1 MFTNEDIKFMKIAL
15 KLAEKAKGDTT
26 PNPLVGAVIIKNG
39 EIIGKG
45 YHKKAG
51 TPHAEIHALN
61 AAGNKAQGATLYIT
75 LEPCCHTGK
84 TPPCVNEIIKQ
95 KISRVVIAMSDPNPL
110 VNGKGIKIL
119 EDSGIQVTAGLLE
132 NQAKAM
138 NEIFIKYITTKLPFV
153 TLKAATTIDGKICTK
168 TGDSKWITNEQS
180 RQYVHK
186 LRYYHDA
193 ILVGI
198 NTIIADNPYLTCRL
212 KNKPIVCPLRIIL
225 DSTLKID
232 LLTNVLQDKYKE
244 KTIIATTERA
254 SSDKVKQLRELG
266 INIIIAG
273 STKVDITELFN
284 ILGKMEITS
293 LLIEGGST
301 VYTSII
307 EENLIDKIIL
317 FIAPKIIGGKNAL
330 TLIEGD
336 GQEFMNNAI
345 NFELRKICKYDDDI
359 MLEYNKTRE

>member
-132 NQAKAM
+132 NQAKA
-138 NEIFIKYITTKLPFV
+138 
-153 TLKAATTIDGKICTK
+153 
-168 TGDSKWITNEQS
+168 KW
-180 RQYVHK
+180 
-186 LRYYHDA
+186 D
-193 ILVGI
+193 LV
-198 NTIIADNPYLTCRL
+198 
-212 KNKPIVCPLRIIL
+212 
-225 DSTLKID
+225 
-232 LLTNVLQDKYKE
+232 
-244 KTIIATTERA
+244 
-254 SSDKVKQLRELG
+254 
-266 INIIIAG
+266 
-273 STKVDITELFN
+273 LF
-284 ILGKMEITS
+284 
-293 LLIEGGST
+293 
-301 VYTSII
+301 
-307 EENLIDKIIL
+307 
-317 FIAPKIIGGKNAL
+317 
-330 TLIEGD
+330 
-336 GQEFMNNAI
+336 
-345 NFELRKICKYDDDI
+345 
-359 MLEYNKTRE
+359 